1 MMNQIA
7 ALALATAV
15 TAGAPAPTQDTIQL
29 TTPEGAR
36 LEVQNRWGTIHIRGG
51 EGDQVRAWTSA
62 GDTAMQVQQ
71 SGSVIRVSISD
82 RWRFDLPRPPAPRRP
97 PRAPRPDT
105 APTPP
110 DPDPAPDPEVDV
122 DVDADERHV
131 DLWVR
136 VPRETRLSVR
146 GVETEIR
153 IDSVQGPV
161 EVQGVTEDVRISGA
175 RGLVDVN
182 TVEGDVRLSGITGE
196 VRAQSVAGDLILR
209 ELRSE
214 RIRGNTM
221 EGDIYF
227 GGVLQPRSDYE
238 FTTHFGDVWMAVP
251 VDASAAFDVNVRSG
265 GVNADFGLADMET
278 DDLGHS
284 HRFVLGEGSSSVEI
298 RTFKGSVYLKRPG
311 NMPDPSSGGRGSPD
325 G

>member
-1 MMNQIA
+1 MMNQFA
-7 ALALATAV
+7 ALALAAAV
-15 TAGAPAPTQDTIQL
+15 TASAPATAQDTIQI
-29 TTPEGAR
+29 TAPDGAR
-36 LEVQNRWGTIHIRGG
+36 LEVQNRWGTIHIRGA

-62 GDTAMQVQQ
+62 ADTAIQVRQ

-110 DPDPAPDPEVDV
+110 DPDPDPDPEVDV
-122 DVDADERHV
+122 DVDADERPV

-136 VPRETRLSVR
+136 VPRQTRLSVR
-146 GVETEIR
+146 GIETEVR
-153 IDSVQGPV
+153 IDSVRGPV
-161 EVQGVTEDVRISGA
+161 EVQGVTEDVRISRV

-182 TVEGDVRLSGITGE
+182 TVEGDVRLSDIRGE
-196 VRAQSVAGDLILR
+196 VRAQSVAGDLVLR
-209 ELRSE
+209 GLRSE

-227 GGVLQPRSDYE
+227 AGILQPRGDYE

-251 VDASAAFDVNVRSG
+251 VDANAAFDVNVRSG
-265 GVNADFGLADMET
+265 GVNADFGLTEMET

-298 RTFKGSVYLKRPG
+298 RTFKGNVYLRRPG
-311 NMPDPSSGGRGSPD
+311 DLPD
-325 G
+325 